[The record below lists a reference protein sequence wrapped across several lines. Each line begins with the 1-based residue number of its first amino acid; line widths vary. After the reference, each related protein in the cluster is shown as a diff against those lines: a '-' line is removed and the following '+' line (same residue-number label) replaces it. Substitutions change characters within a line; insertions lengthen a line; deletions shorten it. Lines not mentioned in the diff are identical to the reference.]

1 MRRMNRQ
8 ASPKEN
14 ELTKRMSTKSVH
26 ASCKHASIIKQLMK
40 MNIVSTKFI
49 CKHASIIKQL
59 IKMNVVST
67 KFACKHASIIMNQA
81 TDHDHER

>member
-1 MRRMNRQ
+1 MKCYNGMRRMNRQ
-8 ASPKEN
+8 ASSKEN

-49 CKHASIIKQL
+49 CKHASVII
-59 IKMNVVST
+59 
-67 KFACKHASIIMNQA
+67 NQA
-81 TDHDHER
+81 IDHDHER